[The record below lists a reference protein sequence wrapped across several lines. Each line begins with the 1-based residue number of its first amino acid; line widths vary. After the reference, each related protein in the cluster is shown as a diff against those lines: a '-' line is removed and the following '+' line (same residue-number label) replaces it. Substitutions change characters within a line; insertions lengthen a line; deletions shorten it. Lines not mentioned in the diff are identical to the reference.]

1 MTSLIIY
8 VDVTWNQRQH
18 PTVCYAATY
27 SKQNGELSLTIL
39 RKKLCFTQFSTR
51 KAPCLL
57 LIFFICLH
65 NQLSSIH
72 SIMTFK
78 EYRCLRKVIHQ
89 IYNKNEWLLLSA
101 RFTTEL
107 ELAFV
112 LTLEKTFSQRFH
124 LKANRK
130 SIGSSKK
137 RN

>member
-1 MTSLIIY
+1 METKTTSHCLLRCHLFQTKWRTLLN
-8 VDVTWNQRQH
+8 DTH
-18 PTVCYAATY
+18 
-27 SKQNGELSLTIL
+27 